1 MKNSC
6 LNYIKIYY
14 FPRNDKNSLSKKMCI
29 KKIKTKSDH
38 SSLAMPRSRNLIWPY
53 PTCSLSASLNYIRSH
68 NLHVPQNG
76 MIQPYTN
83 GYMITETRNLRINI
97 MNTNCFFVR
106 HNKCSIISYY
116 VYNNCWTIWIA
127 DHTVSLILDELFFCL
142 MLHLFLCLAFA
153 YLSLR

>member
-1 MKNSC
+1 
-6 LNYIKIYY
+6 
-14 FPRNDKNSLSKKMCI
+14 MCI

-76 MIQPYTN
+76 TIQLYTN
-83 GYMITETRNLRINI
+83 GYMVTETRNVRINI
-97 MNTNCFFVR
+97 MNTNLKKYYSLPFIR
-106 HNKCSIISYY
+106 HNKSSMVSYY
-116 VYNNCWTIWIA
+116 MYNNCWTISIT

>member
-1 MKNSC
+1 MHE
-6 LNYIKIYY
+6 
-14 FPRNDKNSLSKKMCI
+14 
-29 KKIKTKSDH
+29 KIKTKSDH

-76 MIQPYTN
+76 TIQLYTN
-83 GYMITETRNLRINI
+83 GYMVTETRNVRINI
-97 MNTNCFFVR
+97 MNTNLKNVIIHCLFICP
-106 HNKCSIISYY
+106 NKGSMISYY
-116 VYNNCWTIWIA
+116 MYKNCWTFGITN
-127 DHTVSLILDELFFCL
+127 HTVSLILDELFFCL